1 MSVVSIS
8 TCHHFSKKILTYLFL
23 AFAAGAD
30 LIQNATSNQKWYMTV
45 DGYLIYGSSDS
56 KLALSVETQSKDKY
70 RLTLSAHKYS
80 QELRWGFLIPK
91 FKHRSGVQILSQ
103 WSISILREWRS
114 TTTTSTSTI
123 KNINR
128 HPVAEWPEDE
138 FYIGG
143 PDGYALAPEKSESGS
158 TLIMKKLDIESSSV
172 FKWVY
177 KNGYL
182 VHCATGLVMRAQGK
196 KLKFLG
202 VCNIIIKNY
211 VPQHFR

>member
-1 MSVVSIS
+1 VSVCI
-8 TCHHFSKKILTYLFL
+8 CLCYFGNILIDLPFL

-45 DGYLIYGSSDS
+45 DGYLIYGSADS
-56 KLALSVETQSKDKY
+56 KLALSVETQNKDKY

-91 FKHRSGVQILSQ
+91 FKYRSGVQILSQ

-114 TTTTSTSTI
+114 TTTSTSSTV
-123 KNINR
+123 KKINN
-128 HPVAEWPEDE
+128 HPVAQWPEGE

-143 PDGYALAPEKSESGS
+143 PDNYALTPEKSESGS
-158 TLIMKKLDIESSSV
+158 ELVMRKLDTESHSA
-172 FKWVY
+172 FKWAY

-196 KLKFLG
+196 K
-202 VCNIIIKNY
+202 
-211 VPQHFR
+211 